1 MAPAERSDTSNER
14 NRKRKNKDLQ
24 TDYEKQLKALKVE
37 NKKLRQAF
45 MFALEHL
52 QTNANTYGVSA
63 SPSLSPSPSPS
74 PSPCKKLKKETTN
87 TKNLVKIQADE
98 DEYATAASK
107 KETTNTKNLVKI
119 QADEDEYATAASEP
133 EKFQTG
139 TPDKNDVV
147 GRMASPVAINYK
159 PGREFS
165 VFTTKKY

>member
-1 MAPAERSDTSNER
+1 MEPAERSGTSNEGKG
-14 NRKRKNKDLQ
+14 KRKYKDLQ
-24 TDYEKQLKALKVE
+24 IDYEKQLLKSQLKAMKAE

-52 QTNANTYGVSA
+52 QTNAKTYGV
-63 SPSLSPSPSPS
+63 SLSPSPSPS

-98 DEYATAASK
+98 DDAA
-107 KETTNTKNLVKI
+107 
-119 QADEDEYATAASEP
+119 AASEP

-147 GRMASPVAINYK
+147 GRMASPVAPYK
-159 PGREFS
+159 LDGKLRL
-165 VFTTKKY
+165 FTNE